1 LKIVVCIKQVPDSAA
16 SVTVHEGKVL
26 VGNAPYVLNPWDEYA
41 VEVALRL
48 CEQYGGE
55 VSAVSIA
62 KEDEKEAIH
71 TALAMGCKEAIRIDA
86 STLAEL
92 DTLVSAQL
100 LAAAI
105 RKCGSVDLVCMGMQ
119 AIDSNYGVLPAQTAR
134 LLGWRLVSLVSKVDA
149 LDVDKRVIRVER
161 VTDEGKQL
169 LEAKLPL
176 VMTFVKEVAEPR
188 YPSFMGMRKAAKAQI
203 PSWTLE
209 DLGVAP
215 ASAAVRAI
223 ELFAPPAERGKSE
236 IIQGDDPLAAAEQLV
251 EKLVSMKVLE

>member
-1 LKIVVCIKQVPDSAA
+1 
-16 SVTVHEGKVL
+16 
-26 VGNAPYVLNPWDEYA
+26 
-41 VEVALRL
+41 
-48 CEQYGGE
+48 
-55 VSAVSIA
+55 
-62 KEDEKEAIH
+62 
-71 TALAMGCKEAIRIDA
+71 
-86 STLAEL
+86 
-92 DTLVSAQL
+92 
-100 LAAAI
+100 
-105 RKCGSVDLVCMGMQ
+105 
-119 AIDSNYGVLPAQTAR
+119 
-134 LLGWRLVSLVSKVDA
+134 
-149 LDVDKRVIRVER
+149 VER

>member
-1 LKIVVCIKQVPDSAA
+1 LKIVACIKQVPDSAA

-55 VSAVSIA
+55 VLAMSIA

-86 STLAEL
+86 SNIAEL

-100 LAAAI
+100 LAAAL
-105 RKCGSVDLVCMGMQ
+105 RKSGTVDLVCMGMQ

-134 LLGWRLVSLVSKVDA
+134 LLGWGLVSLVSKVEA
-149 LDVDKRVIRVER
+149 VDVDKRMIRVER

-169 LEAKLPL
+169 LEAKLPV

-203 PSWTLE
+203 PRWTVD
-209 DLGVAP
+209 DLGIAP
-215 ASAAVRAI
+215 ATAVVSSI
-223 ELFAPPAERGKSE
+223 EHFTPTAQRGIGE